1 MKQYAIRNTIRLM
14 TDTHTATIPV
24 WDKFIRAFHWALV
37 LGVSVAAVTGF
48 LLRPTW
54 INVHVWAGVTAAVLL
69 LARVL
74 WGIWGSKNARFS
86 GFVKGPREVMAHI
99 TELRSGKAARHLG
112 HNPLGALMIIA
123 LLGTVLLLSLT
134 GLAGLGGVFKAGPLG
149 FATPYSLGG
158 FTLSVHEILAI
169 FLLVLVGLHIAGA
182 VFEGMRTKE
191 NLVKS
196 MVTGE
201 KEMRKGDHDVPDVS
215 SKPIWASLI
224 FGLLLAALVW
234 GGIFLSSKPPFGVP
248 VGPPNA
254 TYADEC
260 SACHMAYA
268 PSLLPA
274 KNWGT
279 MMAQLGDHFGED
291 ASLSQADTDEIT
303 TWLFENA
310 SDSIDTKPAHVFSR
324 TNPAFP
330 LAITETPFWK
340 NTHRTIP
347 DEVFT
352 RPPIYDNGNC
362 AACHSDADSAAFYPA
377 NISIPKETSP

>member
-1 MKQYAIRNTIRLM
+1 M

-37 LGVSVAAVTGF
+37 LGVGTAAVTGF

-54 INVHVWAGVTAAVLL
+54 INVHVWAGVTTAALL

-86 GFVKGPREVMAHI
+86 GFVKGPHDVMAHI
-99 TELRSGKAARHLG
+99 SELRSGKAARHLG

-123 LLGTVLLLSLT
+123 LLGTVFLLLLT
-134 GLAGLGGVFKAGPLG
+134 GLTGLGGVFKAGPLG
-149 FATPYSLGG
+149 FAATYKWGA
-158 FTLSVHEILAI
+158 FTLSIHEILAV
-169 FLLVLVGLHIAGA
+169 FLMVLVGLHIAGA
-182 VFEGMRTKE
+182 VFEGLRTKE
-191 NLVKS
+191 NLVKA
-196 MVTGE
+196 MITGE
-201 KEMRKGDHDVPDVS
+201 KEVRMGDHDLPEVS
-215 SKPIWASLI
+215 SQPVGVAML
-224 FGLLLAALVW
+224 FGLLMAALFWV
-234 GGIFLSSKPPFGVP
+234 GIWLSAKPPFGVP

-254 TYADEC
+254 TYAEEC

-279 MMAQLGDHFGED
+279 LMAQLENHFGED
-291 ASLSQADTDEIT
+291 ASLGQAATDEIT
-303 TWLFENA
+303 TWLFEHA
-310 SDSIDTKPAHVFSR
+310 ADSVDTKPAHVFSR
-324 TNPAFP
+324 TNPSFP
-330 LAITETPFWK
+330 VAITETPFWK

-347 DEVFT
+347 DTVFA

-362 AACHSDADSAAFYPA
+362 IACHSDADSAAFYPA
-377 NISIPKETSP
+377 NISIPKETTP